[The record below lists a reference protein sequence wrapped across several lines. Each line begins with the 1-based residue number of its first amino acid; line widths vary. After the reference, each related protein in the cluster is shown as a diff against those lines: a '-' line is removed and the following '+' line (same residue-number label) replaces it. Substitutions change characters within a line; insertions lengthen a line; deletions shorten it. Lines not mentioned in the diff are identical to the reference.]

1 MSKQSQTLIY
11 FVGGLAYLG
20 NTSEYP
26 FENLYHHLE
35 KSWKQAGKSPTSFN
49 ARLHSFRQSTCIPIP
64 RRRTYASAIPVLTD
78 QTSADLANQIDEAI
92 ERERR
97 EIKATEIVIVAYSAG
112 SALVRRAILQAK
124 DREWKRK
131 KLASL
136 KRDDPNSVT
145 CGDKSLIASDSWS
158 EILTKVIHI
167 GGMTVGW
174 EFNSQMPKHY
184 LWLGPILRP
193 FCPYWFPW
201 QIYRGSKFIT
211 DTRIG
216 LNQHQLDQTHQTF
229 YLLGTQDQFLSP
241 ADAVEPGGRPGNDPI
256 YLEVAG
262 FDHNSILNY
271 ADHQS
276 EASESQASKL
286 DQILKIIIEKQDIIG
301 SIKVQNLAMHIP
313 QEDIDDY
320 LNPMDSEPARR
331 NDTVEHVVIVLHGIR
346 DSGFWAKR
354 IAHRIKKAHQG
365 EKPYEKNKTV
375 KVVSLGYGYFSL
387 WDFLRPGGRRQAVEW
402 FQNVYA
408 DITALY
414 PRADVS
420 FIGHSNGTY
429 LGTHALQ
436 CENVKFRYLVL
447 AGSVVRSDFWDTK
460 GKDWQW
466 TNKVDRLLNIQG
478 VDDWIVG
485 LLPGGLEAIPIL
497 GKWMDLG
504 GLGAY
509 GNPILR
515 TYKNMQS
522 SNHENVDLKNA
533 QQIMLVGNH
542 GVGISDTG
550 WDYLARFV
558 LMDDPLTA
566 KFSLS
571 NAFKLVDEPKQLHCN
586 RVLHFTRPIGG
597 IYIYIAILFC
607 FSPILQLL
615 WIWLSYLF
623 KLILPKLSPEG
634 VWQLLIEAPQVI
646 TELPQSMW
654 AGLQTV
660 FTMPHVR
667 AVPENQLA
675 IWLFSA
681 LAILVFVGLILN
693 VLRSFRHQDSLMEEN
708 IELREKLEV
717 IKGMKLEGYKTLEGK
732 YIESEISSLEAR
744 IRMLPSLLRKERRT
758 MLYGIVGIVIAIPI
772 ANVVATL
779 LQEFQTVMALLL
791 VLSILSFS
799 LLKRI

>member
-1 MSKQSQTLIY
+1 MQPFCVGSKPENCYTEIAVIALAGQRMSKQSQTLIY
-11 FVGGLAYLG
+11 FVGGLADLG
-20 NTSEYP
+20 STSEYP
-26 FENLYHHLE
+26 FEKVYGHLDN
-35 KSWKQAGKSPTSFN
+35 SWKQLGPTPISFN
-49 ARLHSFRQSTCIPIP
+49 AGLHSFRQSTCIPTLGC
-64 RRRTYASAIPVLTD
+64 RKYASAIPLFTD
-78 QTSADLANQIDEAI
+78 QTAEELANQIDEDI

-97 EIKATEIVIVAYSAG
+97 KIKATEIVIVAYSSG

-124 DREWKRK
+124 DREWERK
-131 KLASL
+131 KLVSL
-136 KRDDPNSVT
+136 AKDDSDSVT
-145 CGDKSLIASDSWS
+145 CCDKRLIASDSWS
-158 EILTKVIHI
+158 EMLTKVIHI

-216 LNQHQLDQTHQTF
+216 LNQHHLEQTHQTF

-241 ADAVEPGGRPGNDPI
+241 GDAVEPGGRPGNDPI

-276 EASESQASKL
+276 DASKSQASKL
-286 DQILKIIIEKQDIIG
+286 DQILKIIIEKQDILG
-301 SIKVQNLAMHIP
+301 LMKVQNLAKHIP

-331 NDTVEHVVIVLHGIR
+331 NEKVEHVVIVLHGIR

-354 IAHRIKKAHQG
+354 IAHRIKKRHREIAEDKMKSNEFEVNTNQDVMA
-365 EKPYEKNKTV
+365 NKGLNDAV
-375 KVVSLGYGYFSL
+375 RVVSLGYGYFSL

-447 AGSVVRSDFWDTK
+447 AGSVVRQDFWDKK
-460 GKDWQW
+460 GKTWNWDH
-466 TNKVDRLLNIQG
+466 KVGRLLNLQG

-485 LLPGGLEAIPIL
+485 LLPGGLETIPIL
-497 GKWMDLG
+497 GNLMDLG

-509 GNPILR
+509 GNRWLSKP
-515 TYKNMQS
+515 
-522 SNHENVDLKNA
+522 
-533 QQIMLVGNH
+533 QQVRLVGGH
-542 GVGISDTG
+542 GAGIIDEG
-550 WDYLARFV
+550 WDNLARFV
-558 LMDDPLTA
+558 LEEDQKTA
-566 KFSLS
+566 ELYLINKQQKPIFKEV
-571 NAFKLVDEPKQLHCN
+571 NARDQLRLNHIL
-586 RVLHFTRPIGG
+586 RIIRPIGG
-597 IYIYIAILFC
+597 IYIYIALLIC
-607 FSPILQLL
+607 FSPLLQL
-615 WIWLSYLF
+615 
-623 KLILPKLSPEG
+623 
-634 VWQLLIEAPQVI
+634 VW
-646 TELPQSMW
+646 MW
-654 AGLQTV
+654 FGPL
-660 FTMPHVR
+660 
-667 AVPENQLA
+667 
-675 IWLFSA
+675 
-681 LAILVFVGLILN
+681 
-693 VLRSFRHQDSLMEEN
+693 D
-708 IELREKLEV
+708 
-717 IKGMKLEGYKTLEGK
+717 
-732 YIESEISSLEAR
+732 SSLPF
-744 IRMLPSLLRKERRT
+744 LPSLELPSLHLTRINQLPFMLLLPIGALGSLGLIGNLLKAVINLSTTMEELIDTREKAGAVHQLLNTRQLQRKVVERQQA
-758 MLYGIVGIVIAIPI
+758 LFFAIIYFPLALILAKVIA
-772 ANVVATL
+772 VC
-779 LQEFQTVMALLL
+779 LQGFQTVMALLL
-791 VLSILSFS
+791 ILSILSFS